1 MRELNDV
8 ILAGGL
14 CDIPPFTF
22 VELQHVLKQLKVQK
36 TRDADGIVA
45 EMFKFGSDDLSM
57 CLLQIFN
64 SMLQTGNF
72 QPAWQNALFTMLLK
86 HGDSSQPSNWRPIAV
101 LKITYSL
108 SQTNISQVTADIKAG
123 TMQ

>member
-57 CLLQIFN
+57 
-64 SMLQTGNF
+64 
-72 QPAWQNALFTMLLK
+72 
-86 HGDSSQPSNWRPIAV
+86 
-101 LKITYSL
+101 
-108 SQTNISQVTADIKAG
+108 
-123 TMQ
+123 